1 MISVLCAIV
10 MGQGIPDRSSFTLW
24 PGGAPGSES
33 RRAEAE
39 TKPNPWSIGN
49 IYNPSLTIH
58 YPPPGGGNGTAVIIA
73 PGGGHRELVFGEEG
87 TKPAEF
93 LSRLGVTVFVLK
105 YRLAR
110 ETGSGL
116 TIEKD
121 IRADAYRA
129 VRLIRSRAKE
139 WNLNP
144 ERIGM
149 MGFSAGGEVLSMA
162 AFAGGPGEAT
172 APDPIDRLDSK
183 PSFGIWIY
191 PGPLGIPSEV
201 PANSPPAFV
210 LVANDDGSANVC
222 LDLVQKYRKA
232 KAPIEFHLL
241 NGGEHGFNMGDRSQ
255 LASVKTWPQ
264 RLADWLGDSGLLK
277 RN

>member
-1 MISVLCAIV
+1 MIAVLCAITI
-10 MGQGIPDRSSFTLW
+10 GQGIPDRSVIPLW
-24 PGGAPGSES
+24 PGGAPGSEA
-33 RRAEAE
+33 RVNEAE

-49 IYNPSLTIH
+49 IQNPSLTIY

-73 PGGGHRELVFGEEG
+73 AGGGHRELVVGEEG
-87 TKPAEF
+87 QKPAQF
-93 LSRLGVTVFVLK
+93 LASLGITAFVLK

-110 ETGSGL
+110 EEKSGL

-121 IRADAYRA
+121 TRADAYRA

-139 WNLNP
+139 WGLIP
-144 ERIGM
+144 DRIGM

-162 AFAGGPGEAT
+162 AFGGGVGEPG
-172 APDPIDRLDSK
+172 APDPVDRLDAK

-191 PGPLGIPSEV
+191 PGPLGIPAEV
-201 PANSPPAFV
+201 PANSPPGFV

-232 KAPIEFHLL
+232 KSLIELHVL
-241 NGGEHGFNMGDRSQ
+241 NGGGHGFNMGDRSN
-255 LASVKTWPQ
+255 LAAVKTWPQ
-264 RLADWLGDSGLLK
+264 RLADWLGDRGLLK
-277 RN
+277 RP